1 MLLMCYN
8 RYKGII
14 MNKIEY
20 LIMLNEEKTI
30 LKKNLAYH
38 QTDKK
43 RDFLYKRLARVTI
56 EIERVKN
63 ENSNSTKSSNQKK
76 S

>member
-1 MLLMCYN
+1 MLLICYN
-8 RYKGII
+8 RYKGTI

-20 LIMLNEEKTI
+20 LIMLNEEKMI
-30 LKKNLAYH
+30 LKKNLAYN

-63 ENSNSTKSSNQKK
+63 ENSNSFKSCNQKK

>member
-1 MLLMCYN
+1 
-8 RYKGII
+8 

-20 LIMLNEEKTI
+20 LIMLNEEKMI
-30 LKKNLAYH
+30 LKKNLAYN

-63 ENSNSTKSSNQKK
+63 ENSNSFKSSNQKK

>member
-1 MLLMCYN
+1 
-8 RYKGII
+8 

-20 LIMLNEEKTI
+20 LIMLNEEKMI
-30 LKKNLAYH
+30 LKKNLAYN

-63 ENSNSTKSSNQKK
+63 ENSNSFKSCNQKK

>member
-1 MLLMCYN
+1 MLLICYN
-8 RYKGII
+8 RYKGTI

-20 LIMLNEEKTI
+20 LIMLNEEKMI
-30 LKKNLAYH
+30 LKKNLAYN

-56 EIERVKN
+56 EIESVKN
-63 ENSNSTKSSNQKK
+63 ENSNSFKSCNQKK